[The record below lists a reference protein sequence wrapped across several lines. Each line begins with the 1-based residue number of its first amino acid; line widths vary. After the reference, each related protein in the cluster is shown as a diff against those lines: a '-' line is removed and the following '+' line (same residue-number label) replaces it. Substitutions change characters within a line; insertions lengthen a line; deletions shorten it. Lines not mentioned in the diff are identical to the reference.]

1 MGGDLFSRGF
11 RGWKPEMKV
20 LAGLVPSGGY
30 RGGSIALLS
39 ACFGQLLTILHIPW
53 LAGTSLQSLPLLYM
67 EFCLCVH
74 VSASPLTGSPV
85 AELRAHFNL
94 VALHLN

>member
-30 RGGSIALLS
+30 RGGSIAFLS
-39 ACFGQLLTILHIPW
+39 A
-53 LAGTSLQSLPLLYM
+53 
-67 EFCLCVH
+67 
-74 VSASPLTGSPV
+74 
-85 AELRAHFNL
+85 
-94 VALHLN
+94 